1 MAVFV
6 SIPSLGL
13 AIREATVVKWLKN
26 EGDPVRKGEPLV
38 TVLTEKVTFEVVAP
52 ETGVVLKC
60 LVGEKSRV
68 RIGVPIGVVGQP
80 GEQVL
85 AEVAQ
90 PAPGEPA
97 SRWLARAASV
107 ASAPRAREGPVRA
120 LPAARRL
127 AREKAIDLTLV
138 RGTGPDGVITRED
151 VEQYVPDIARSGTD
165 PLTGAPEPPAPPA
178 PEDEIIPYTGIRRII
193 GDHLVKSVST
203 IPHVSTVAEIDMT
216 PLAELR
222 EVLAQSPEREGGR
235 AGAPSYLAF
244 IARAVIETIP
254 EFPLVNASLVD
265 DQIIVKKHV
274 NLGIAVA
281 TPDGLMV
288 PVIKNATAMDVY
300 ELTVGIER
308 LAEAARS
315 GKLTLGMVLGG
326 TFTISNAGA
335 YGAVLATPIISWP
348 QSTVLWVGRIAAKP
362 AVVDDQIQIRKLMF
376 LVLAYDHRVLD
387 GAVAAQFLQRV
398 RRRLEDPRLI
408 L

>member
-300 ELTVGIER
+300 ELTAGIER